1 MYYYVDKIEA
11 IKGNSLVLAMR
22 SDKIKDYKEV
32 LGENAIE
39 YRGDVLPFYITYDE
53 KTNTIRE
60 ATELEK
66 VERGQL
72 ILEKNQTIVNNR
84 IVTYDKNYEKIENQ
98 KVIKKTTKELFED
111 GIITLYEVRN
121 NKREEL
127 KKIRIDK
134 LYENIK
140 IGDNEFQVRQ
150 EDLDNFWD
158 IDYMIK
164 NNSIQLTDKRNWILA
179 DNTIKEFTYAE
190 LLEVLNKFIK
200 RKSIIFEKFGILSH
214 QLAQTNTIDDI
225 ELIEWK

>member
-11 IKGNSLVLAMR
+11 KKGNSLVLAIR
-22 SDKIKDYKEV
+22 SDKVENYKDV
-32 LGENAIE
+32 LGENAVE
-39 YRGDVLPFYITYDE
+39 YNGDNLPFYLTYDSQ
-53 KTNTIRE
+53 TDTVRE

-72 ILEKNQTIVNNR
+72 ILEKNQTIINNR

-140 IGDNEFQVRQ
+140 IGGNEFQVRQ

-190 LLEVLNKFIK
+190 LLEVLNEFIK
-200 RKSIIFEKFGILSH
+200 RKSIIFEKFRILSH
-214 QLAQTNTIDDI
+214 QLSQTNTIDDI
-225 ELIEWK
+225 KLIEWK

>member
-1 MYYYVDKIEA
+1 MFIYLNKEEA
-11 IKGNSLVLAMR
+11 KKGNSIIICASESKVENYNEAFEN
-22 SDKIKDYKEV
+22 KAIEFI
-32 LGENAIE
+32 GEN
-39 YRGDVLPFYITYDE
+39 LPFYITYE
-53 KTNTIRE
+53 ESTNSIRE